1 MYLTGEQIET
11 YDRNGFLVIEEHFSP
26 DELEMLSTELPGIFA
41 EDSDR
46 RILEKNG
53 CVRTV
58 FASHRNNEVFECYS
72 RLERMIEPVKQIL
85 DSEVYIHQFKINAK
99 AALGGEQWEW
109 HQDFL
114 YWHHED
120 CMPEPRVV
128 TAVLFL
134 QDVNEFNGPMMV
146 VPGSHHDGMI
156 DLRPEAR
163 AIEAAIA
170 GLETSWA
177 STLTAD
183 LKYKINR
190 SILAG
195 LVARRGIHVITAPA
209 GSVMFFHGNLFHAS
223 SNNLSPWDRIS
234 VFASFNSVENGLG
247 PNPDPRPAFLACQDF
262 RPVEAAPD
270 DSLVELGVFA
280 R

>member
-11 YDRNGFLVIEEHFSP
+11 YDRNGYLVIEDHFSP
-26 DELEMLSTELPGIFA
+26 DELELLSAELPGILA

-46 RILEKNG
+46 RVLEKNG

-58 FASHRNNEVFECYS
+58 FASHWSNEVFECFS
-72 RLERMIEPVKQIL
+72 RLERMIEPARHIL

-114 YWHHED
+114 YWHRED
-120 CMPEPRVV
+120 WMPAPRVV

-163 AIEAAIA
+163 AVAAASA

-183 LKYKINR
+183 LKYKVDR
-190 SILAG
+190 RILAE
-195 LVARRGIHVITAPA
+195 LVSRRGIHAVTAPA

-234 VFASFNSVENGLG
+234 IFASYNSVENALG
-247 PNPDPRPAFLACQDF
+247 PNPSPRPEFIASQDS
-262 RPVEAAPD
+262 RPVNAVSDE
-270 DSLVELGVFA
+270 SLIELGVFA